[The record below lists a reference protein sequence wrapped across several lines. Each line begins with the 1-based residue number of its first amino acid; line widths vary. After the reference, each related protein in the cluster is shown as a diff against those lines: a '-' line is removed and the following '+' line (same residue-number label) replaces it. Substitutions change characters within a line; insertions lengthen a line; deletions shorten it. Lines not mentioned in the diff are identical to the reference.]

1 MTYSSV
7 ENEYLIALLKAAI
20 KREPMPAVSDTLD
33 WKHLIALS
41 KKQQVY
47 SIIASVLDISLLP
60 KEQSAELTGYVQSE
74 LLRLLSMKN
83 ELDGLENDLMRKQIK
98 FMLLKGSVIRN
109 YYPQQKMRQ
118 MSDIDI
124 LYDSSKRDE
133 LIKIMKLRGFR
144 LTASCENSDDFFKE
158 PFYTFEWHRELFF
171 KENKFC
177 PHFDLWDNAKA
188 DEDNPCKFYVESTEH
203 FVYTICH
210 MFKHY
215 ATNGCGVR
223 FLCDIYVLMNYGEK
237 IDMPRAMKRL
247 EKIGIGD
254 FADDAIA
261 LAGAVFSDGAIT
273 ENQQKMLDFL
283 LSSGVY
289 GNLVVDYSQ
298 KLEALGGSKLKYI
311 FSRIFPPKNKM
322 YADYRRL
329 EKRPYLLP
337 FYYIVR
343 LFTKIKYNS
352 ALAKYELAEIKK
364 INKKDN

>member
-1 MTYSSV
+1 MQYSSV
-7 ENEYLIALLKAAI
+7 ESEYLVKLLKSAI
-20 KREPMPAVSDTLD
+20 KKEALPTAPDGID
-33 WKHLIALS
+33 WGRLVAIS

-47 SIIASVLDISLLP
+47 SIIAAVLDSSALP
-60 KEQSAELTGYVQSE
+60 TEQAQELVVYVKNE

-83 ELDGLENDLMRKQIK
+83 ELEELERALQEKQIK
-98 FMLLKGSVIRN
+98 FMLLKGSVLRN

-124 LYDSSKRDE
+124 LYDYSKRD
-133 LIKIMKLRGFR
+133 LLLKLMKSRGFR
-144 LTASCENSDDFFKE
+144 LTTSCENSDDFFKE

-171 KENKFC
+171 DEAEFC
-177 PHFDLWDNAKA
+177 PHFDLWKNAKA
-188 DEDNPCKFYVESTEH
+188 DNQNPYKYYVEATEH

-210 MFKHY
+210 MYKHY

-223 FLCDIYVLMNYGEK
+223 FLCDIYVLLNYGESVDMDRA
-237 IDMPRAMKRL
+237 IDEL
-247 EKIGIGD
+247 DKIGIKD
-254 FADDAIA
+254 FALDAIS
-261 LAGAVFSDGAIT
+261 LTNAIFNGGEAT

-289 GNLVVDYSQ
+289 GNLVVDYSK
-298 KLEALGGSKLKYI
+298 KLSEFNGSKLRYI
-311 FSRIFPPKNKM
+311 FRRIFPDKKKM
-322 YADYRRL
+322 TADYRQL

-352 ALAKYELAEIKK
+352 KSAKNELSEIKK
-364 INKKDN
+364 IK